1 MPAGP
6 IESQKAWRSGV
17 ASQLSQHPQLH
28 QLPRQFSVS
37 EIMFTNVLAFILA
50 PLMFIAFVLLIA
62 AVPIAIGSLIC
73 TATVLT
79 DNSYSQQLGYHQE
92 ALF

>member
-1 MPAGP
+1 
-6 IESQKAWRSGV
+6 
-17 ASQLSQHPQLH
+17 
-28 QLPRQFSVS
+28 
-37 EIMFTNVLAFILA
+37 MFTNVLAFVLA